1 MPSMYKRLT
10 DYLEYLENSVYSRDE
25 VDSRDFLNFE
35 PKVGVGNNNIVSYNT
50 SGLTFT
56 VTETRIFLGG
66 YSHVVSSL
74 PYTLPASS
82 VSYVYLEKGSGRDDI
97 IISHSTTELQN
108 SFNKIYIARVETDAS
123 SIITVDEYSV
133 TPFGSF
139 ADYEKMS
146 SFTTTTTITAGSS
159 YDITLSQLDNINT
172 LNKTFLDFTIQY
184 SVFDSQTST
193 YKYPFAGIEQ
203 RISATEDTLT
213 ITNNSGS
220 SVDITINIHG

>member
-10 DYLEYLENSVYSRDE
+10 DYLEYLENNVYSRDE

-35 PKVGVGNNNIVSYNT
+35 PKVGVGNNNIVSYTT

-66 YSHVVSSL
+66 YSHIVSSL
-74 PYTLPASS
+74 PYTLPANA
-82 VSYVYLEKGSGRDDI
+82 VSYIYLEKGSGRDDI
-97 IISHSTTELQN
+97 TISHTTTELQN
-108 SFNKIYIARVETDAS
+108 SFNKIYIAKVETNVS
-123 SIITVDEYSV
+123 SITNVDAYSV

-146 SFTTTTTITAGSS
+146 SFTTTVTVASGSS
-159 YDITLSQLDNINT
+159 YAITLSQLSNINT

-184 SVFDSQTST
+184 SVFDSQSST
-193 YKYPFAGIEQ
+193 YRYPVVGIEQ
-203 RISATEDTLT
+203 RINSTADTLT
-213 ITNNSGS
+213 ITNNTGS
-220 SVDITINIHG
+220 SVDIVISIHG